1 MKKLNN
7 HILEAINKGIQL
19 ALDDF
24 EDNEL
29 NGSLS
34 QHNDVIDSEDVIKQ
48 RIEFDKISVDLGL
61 PSGTLWCKYNL
72 GIDLENL
79 NTAQDYIGNYFAWGE
94 IKPKSK
100 YTPNTYKFGKINRWT
115 GEKSSVYMSKYNN
128 STDWTYELED
138 TDDVAKQTLKGNWCI
153 PSVDDYEELM
163 KYTKQK
169 FACNYDGIKGL
180 NGVIFKGLGKN
191 KNSIFIPLSGEWD
204 DVIGGRINESIIN
217 KNYGYFWLSEL
228 DFKRSYEN
236 IACKA
241 SVCAAGQC
249 INYSERYVG
258 LPIRPV
264 YKYYEKQQL

>member
-24 EDNEL
+24 EDIEN
-29 NGSLS
+29 NSSIS
-34 QHNDVIDSEDVIKQ
+34 QHNDIIDSEDVIKQ

-61 PSGTLWCKYNL
+61 PSGTLWSKYNL
-72 GIDLENL
+72 GVNSKML
-79 NTAQDYIGNYFAWGE
+79 NTPQDYIGNYYAWGE
-94 IKPKSK
+94 TKTKRK
-100 YTPNTYKFGKINRWT
+100 YTPDNYKFGKVNFWT
-115 GEKSSVYMSKYNN
+115 GKKSDMDMSKYNK
-128 STDWTYELED
+128 SSDWLYELED
-138 TDDVAKQTLKGNWCI
+138 VDDVAKILGNNWRI
-153 PSVDDYEELM
+153 PNVKDYEELM

-169 FACNYDGIKGL
+169 FVVDYNGIKDL
-180 NGVIFKGLGKN
+180 HGVTFTGSN
-191 KNSIFIPLSGEWD
+191 KNSIFVPLSGEWD
-204 DVIGGRINESIIN
+204 DIIGGRINEPIIN
-217 KNYGYFWLSEL
+217 ENYGYFWLSEL